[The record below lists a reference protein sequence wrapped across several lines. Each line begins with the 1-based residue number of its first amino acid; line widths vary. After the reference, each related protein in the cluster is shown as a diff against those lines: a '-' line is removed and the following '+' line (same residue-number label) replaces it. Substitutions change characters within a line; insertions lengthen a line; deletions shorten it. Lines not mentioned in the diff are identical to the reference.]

1 MDMFMDKLAQKMTAQ
16 EIIRANTTAETEELN
31 KLRNQVAEYNEC
43 LARLQQL
50 IEEGAEKL
58 KGPQVDGGEL
68 NRLVEESINKI
79 RSLQQDNVGL
89 GELTEQLT
97 DRMDNMDRKMGE
109 RLISVS
115 RSMDERFEF
124 VDNSMEEKLGIIDRS
139 LDDKLNGIDR
149 MLAEK
154 LGSLDRSLD
163 DKLSDM
169 DRSLDG
175 KLSGMDRS
183 LDDKLSDMDRSL
195 GEKLRGVDRIL
206 SEKLEQMSG
215 QEEEKPDIDLE
226 EKLNTL
232 NDNVHKE
239 CVKVYRNV
247 QAVVVEGNEKV
258 SSSLSDVTFPI
269 RNMDGKVGKVF
280 TFAAAAFVCSLIS
293 VILQILKMFGLG

>member
-31 KLRNQVAEYNEC
+31 RLRNQVAEYNEC

-58 KGPQVDGGEL
+58 QGPQVDGSEL
-68 NRLVEESINKI
+68 NRLVEESIDKI
-79 RSLQQDNVGL
+79 RSLQQDNAGL
-89 GELTEQLT
+89 EELTEQLT

-124 VDNSMEEKLGIIDRS
+124 VDSSMDEKLSSIDRS
-139 LDDKLNGIDR
+139 LDDKLSGIDR
-149 MLAEK
+149 MLDEK
-154 LGSLDRSLD
+154 LG
-163 DKLSDM
+163 
-169 DRSLDG
+169 
-175 KLSGMDRS
+175 GMDRS
-183 LDDKLSDMDRSL
+183 LDDKLNDMDRSL

-206 SEKLEQMSG
+206 TEKLEQFGSS
-215 QEEEKPDIDLE
+215 QEEEKPDINLE

-247 QAVVVEGNEKV
+247 QAVVVEENEKV
-258 SSSLSDVTFPI
+258 SSSLSDVTFST
-269 RNMDGKVGKVF
+269 RNMDGKIGKIF
-280 TFAAAAFVCSLIS
+280 TFATAAFVCSLLS
-293 VILQILKMFGLG
+293 VILQILKMFGFV